1 VKILCHKITATF
13 QRTQKKR
20 GTIWGTTQQFSMINH
35 LVKALFQFL
44 MMLFCCS
51 NLVAQ
56 NSFKP
61 EMMKLNPVQ
70 IDNEIGTS
78 SSIKRHETF
87 LQNAIETQNE
97 LHQLYGLIYL
107 YKDYFKQTDFVTSS
121 KYLLQAEKLA
131 KTSGKP
137 GWIGIVN
144 GYRAALTSTIENNPT
159 LTIKQFEEAIANCS
173 KAKDSLCIGESYE
186 QISTEYNHL
195 RDYKK
200 AHYYFNLSLPLLK
213 KFGTDRNLAA
223 AYNNYSTVL
232 INEKNFKEALVFI
245 EKAIAI
251 AVEKKLLHSEMV
263 FRSNLAATY
272 MDLNELDKALKIID
286 FCEPINLK
294 NNYQDNLVSNY
305 ICRSII
311 YEKKGDYKRAL
322 EYQYKYREQKDKI
335 AGENVLSKISNLE
348 ESARRKENELLLKKK
363 EVDLLKSKQLIQN
376 YSWLFL
382 ILISA
387 ISVGIWLWRKEVRLH
402 KKQDLEN
409 RKNLAVLTNLLI
421 EKNNLLLEKDEEMS
435 EQNETEES
443 SFASEP
449 YEIASYNKRILTNSD
464 WQSFKDYFEKVH
476 PNFNAKLRKEF
487 PTITESEERLFLLVK
502 LNLRTKE
509 IASILGISNDSVKK
523 NRNRLRKRL
532 SLNADQDLVEYVHNF

>member
-1 VKILCHKITATF
+1 MVLLC
-13 QRTQKKR
+13 
-20 GTIWGTTQQFSMINH
+20 FST
-35 LVKALFQFL
+35 LT
-44 MMLFCCS
+44 
-51 NLVAQ
+51 AQ

-70 IDNEIGTS
+70 NDNEIGTS
-78 SSIKRHETF
+78 SSIKTHEIF
-87 LQNAIETQNE
+87 LQNAIKTQND

-107 YKDYFKQTDFVTSS
+107 HKDYFKQTDYVTSS
-121 KYLLQAEKLA
+121 KYLLEAEKLA

-144 GYRAALTSTIENNPT
+144 GYRASLTSVIEDNPE
-159 LTIKQFEEAIANCS
+159 LTIREFKQAITNCI

-186 QISTEYNHL
+186 QISTEYNYL
-195 RDYKK
+195 GDYKK

-213 KFGTDRNLAA
+213 KFVTDKNLAA

-232 INEKNFKEALVFI
+232 INEKNFKEALFFI
-245 EKAIAI
+245 ENAIAI

-294 NNYQDNLVSNY
+294 HNYQDNLVSNY

-311 YEKKGDYKRAL
+311 YEKKGDFKRAL
-322 EYQYKYREQKDKI
+322 EYQYKYRDQKDKI
-335 AGENVLSKISNLE
+335 AGENVISKISNLE

-387 ISVGIWLWRKEVRLH
+387 ISVGIWLWRKEDRRN
-402 KKQDLEN
+402 KKQNVEN
-409 RKNLAVLTNLLI
+409 RKNLEVLTNLLI
-421 EKNNLLLEKDEEMS
+421 EKNNLLLEREE
-435 EQNETEES
+435 ELIAQHETEES
-443 SFASEP
+443 SLTSEP
-449 YEIASYNKRILTNSD
+449 IEITSYNKRILTDTD

-476 PNFNAKLRKEF
+476 PDFNAKLRKEF
-487 PTITESEERLFLLVK
+487 PSITESEERLFLLVK

-532 SLNADQDLVEYVHNF
+532 SLNAEQDLVEYVHNF